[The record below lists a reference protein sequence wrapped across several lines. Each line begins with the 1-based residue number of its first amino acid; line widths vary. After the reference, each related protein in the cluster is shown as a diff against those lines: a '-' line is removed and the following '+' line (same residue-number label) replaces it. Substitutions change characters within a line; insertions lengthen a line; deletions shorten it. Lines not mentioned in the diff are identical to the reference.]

1 MEIKYMTKHR
11 FIINDKKALKETILH
26 PESHLKPSIGN
37 DLDHFQLDITYDK
50 EQWII
55 DYFDGVIDNK
65 YVNPGVFLFS
75 FHSVI
80 DVPWDDLM
88 SMNYDIR
95 VLYHRDIHQISLLQI
110 DVYHLH
116 FPKLNQDA
124 WNEAY
129 AKAPSSYKNIV
140 KRLLENPRQFLTKR
154 LISHLDH
161 RDFAGHHVAQLA
173 CNNGREIMAILM
185 QYHADQAT
193 GFDISDSMIK
203 DANQTA
209 KLLQLNA
216 KFIQSNL
223 YEIDETY
230 HNTFDDIFIMIGA
243 ITWFDDLSRLFKI
256 VFNLLK
262 PQGHFYLLDGHPI
275 TGMFAFEGEEG
286 YDEEN
291 PYKLVHSY
299 FRKEPFVDTDGMY
312 YMNQQHYKSSPFVSF
327 SHTFT
332 EIIQGLIDANLSI
345 LVFEEGN
352 ENMLENFPGL
362 DGKGVPLIFY
372 IDAIKR

>member
-1 MEIKYMTKHR
+1 MTKER
-11 FIINDKKALKETILH
+11 FIIKNIKALKETLLH
-26 PESHLKPSIGN
+26 PELHIKPLMKPSIGHEMDN
-37 DLDHFQLDITYDK
+37 FQLDITSDK

-55 DYFDGVIDNK
+55 DYVDALIDIRH
-65 YVNPGVFLFS
+65 VNPGVCLFS
-75 FHSVI
+75 FHSVL

-88 SMNYDIR
+88 SMDYEIR
-95 VLYHRDIHQISLLQI
+95 VLYHRDTQQISLHQI

-116 FPKLNQDA
+116 FPKLNQNA

-129 AKAPSSYKNIV
+129 AKAPSSYKNIA
-140 KRLLENPRQFLTKR
+140 KRLLENPRQFLTQR
-154 LISHLDH
+154 LMKHLDTK
-161 RDFAGHHVAQLA
+161 DFKGHHVAQLA

-185 QYHADQAT
+185 TYHADQAT
-193 GFDISDSMIK
+193 GFDISDSMIR

-216 KFIQSNL
+216 KFVQTNL

-243 ITWFDDLSRLFKI
+243 IPWFDDLSRLFNI

-332 EIIQGLIDANLSI
+332 EIIQGLIDAKLSI